1 MYHRIIVHR
10 VSTVF
15 NSDFTPKAY
24 VKNLNSSS
32 ITLHGFLQVQPYLIL
47 EDANLGAF
55 TVDHSNFRL
64 LVPHHIRNTVIS
76 VSLDGREVVNLRAN
90 TQQPKFKNVVS
101 LAMANGLFYWTNGE
115 EVLIEGYHSG
125 QNRYFHNA
133 YPDR

>member
-1 MYHRIIVHR
+1 MLLNRHQFFHTSIIKDR
-10 VSTVF
+10 PFSTYKTINESRSF
-15 NSDFTPKAY
+15 
-24 VKNLNSSS
+24 
-32 ITLHGFLQVQPYLIL
+32 QVQPYLIL
-47 EDANLGAF
+47 EDENLGAF
-55 TVDHSNFRL
+55 TVDHTNFRL
-64 LVPHHIRNTVIS
+64 LVPHHSLNTVMS
-76 VSLDGREVVNLRAN
+76 VSLDGREVLNFRAN